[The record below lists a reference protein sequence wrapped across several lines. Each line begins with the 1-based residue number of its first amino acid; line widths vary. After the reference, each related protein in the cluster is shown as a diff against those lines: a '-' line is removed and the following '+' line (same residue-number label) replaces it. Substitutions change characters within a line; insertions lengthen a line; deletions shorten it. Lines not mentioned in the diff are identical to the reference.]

1 MRRVLDAS
9 ALLVLLNAEPG
20 VEVVSQALPL
30 GVMSAVNLSEVIAKL
45 AEAGMPEAVARQAIG
60 GLAVEVVSFDDEQAY
75 MAGMLRPLTMHLGLS
90 LGDRACLALARLLNS
105 PALTTDRLWAQLDL
119 GIEVEILR

>member
-20 VEVVSQALPL
+20 AEVVSQAHPQ

-45 AEAGMPEAVARQAIG
+45 AEAGMPEAVARQASYWG
-60 GLAVEVVSFDDEQAY
+60 VGSGSSAF
-75 MAGMLRPLTMHLGLS
+75 R
-90 LGDRACLALARLLNS
+90 
-105 PALTTDRLWAQLDL
+105 
-119 GIEVEILR
+119 